1 MGRPAHLC
9 NSERSLRA
17 VLSHSPS
24 RRRGYGGRAV
34 VKRLLLASPRG
45 YCAGVERAVE
55 TVERAL
61 ALYGSPV
68 YVRKQIVHNSHVV
81 EDLRSRGAVFVDAL
95 ADVPEGATVVF
106 SAHGIAPAVR
116 REAKELRLTTID
128 ATCPLVTKVH
138 AQARRYAEAG
148 FALVL
153 IGHAGHEEVEG
164 TLGEAPDAIVLVQ
177 SAEDAERVS
186 LPADRPLAYLTQTT
200 LSVDEAGE
208 IVGVLRRRFPQIQGP
223 AREDICYA
231 TSNRQWAVKELLQDI
246 DLLLVIG
253 SPNSSNSLRLVEVAR
268 ADGTSAHLVDD
279 VTGIDETWLEGCETV
294 GLTSGASAPERLVA
308 DVCAWFADRGAEVC
322 EQQPVH
328 EDVSFKLPV
337 ELRRAERAA
346 RLGSSRASAS
356 SHRPR
361 EAPSRG
367 PHARSSRR
375 GGRRAHA
382 AHREP

>member
-1 MGRPAHLC
+1 
-9 NSERSLRA
+9 
-17 VLSHSPS
+17 
-24 RRRGYGGRAV
+24 V

-61 ALYGSPV
+61 ALYGRPV

-81 EDLRSRGAVFVDAL
+81 EDLRSRGAVFVEEL
-95 ADVPEGATVVF
+95 ADVPDGSTVVF

-116 REAKELRLTTID
+116 REAGKLGLTTID

-148 FALVL
+148 YALVL

-177 SAEDAERVS
+177 SADDAERVA
-186 LPADRPLAYLTQTT
+186 LPADQPLAYVTQTT
-200 LSVDEAGE
+200 LSVDETGE
-208 IVGVLRRRFPQIQGP
+208 IVAVLRRRFPHIEGP

-231 TSNRQWAVKELLQDI
+231 TSNRQWAVKELLRQI
-246 DLLLVIG
+246 DLLLVVG
-253 SPNSSNSLRLVEVAR
+253 STNSSNSQRLVEVAR
-268 ADGTSAHLVDD
+268 SDGIPAHLVDD
-279 VTGIDETWLEGCETV
+279 VGGIDETWLEGCETV

-308 DVCAWFADRGAEVC
+308 DVCAWFAARGVEVR
-322 EQQPVH
+322 EQTPVH

-337 ELRRAERAA
+337 ELRRAERTAA
-346 RLGSSRASAS
+346 
-356 SHRPR
+356 
-361 EAPSRG
+361 
-367 PHARSSRR
+367 
-375 GGRRAHA
+375 
-382 AHREP
+382 

>member
-1 MGRPAHLC
+1 L
-9 NSERSLRA
+9 
-17 VLSHSPS
+17 
-24 RRRGYGGRAV
+24 

-61 ALYGSPV
+61 ALYGEPV
-68 YVRKQIVHNSHVV
+68 YVRKQIVHNSHVI

-116 REAKELRLTTID
+116 REAKDLRLTTID

-138 AQARRYAEAG
+138 AQARRYADAG
-148 FALVL
+148 YALVL

-164 TLGEAPDAIVLVQ
+164 TLGEAPDAIVLVE

-186 LPADRPLAYLTQTT
+186 LPAGRPLAYLTQTT
-200 LSVDEAGE
+200 LSVDEASE
-208 IVGVLRRRFPQIQGP
+208 IIAVLRRRYPEIQGP

-231 TSNRQWAVKELLQDI
+231 TSNRQWAVKELLSEI

-253 SPNSSNSLRLVEVAR
+253 SPNSSNSQRLVDVAR

-279 VTGIDETWLEGCETV
+279 VSGIDERWLEGCETV

-308 DVCAWFADRGAEVC
+308 DVCAWFAARGAEVS
-322 EQQPVH
+322 ELAPVH

-346 RLGSSRASAS
+346 A
-356 SHRPR
+356 
-361 EAPSRG
+361 
-367 PHARSSRR
+367 
-375 GGRRAHA
+375 
-382 AHREP
+382 

>member
-9 NSERSLRA
+9 TRERSPRA
-17 VLSHSPS
+17 FVSRPVNAPRLSWP
-24 RRRGYGGRAV
+24 AV
-34 VKRLLLASPRG
+34 VTRLLLASPRG

-61 ALYGSPV
+61 ALYGRPV

-81 EDLRSRGAVFVDAL
+81 EDLRARGAVFVDEL
-95 ADVPEGATVVF
+95 SSVPEGANVVF

-116 REAKELRLTTID
+116 AEATERGLETID

-138 AQARRYAEAG
+138 TQARRYAEAG
-148 FALVL
+148 YAIVL

-200 LSVDEAGE
+200 LSVDETNE
-208 IVGVLRRRFPQIQGP
+208 IVAVLRRRFPRIQGP

-231 TSNRQWAVKELLQDI
+231 TSNRQWAVKELLREI

-253 SPNSSNSLRLVEVAR
+253 SPNSSNSQRLVDVAR
-268 ADGTSAHLVDD
+268 ADGTAAHLVDD
-279 VTGIDETWLEGCETV
+279 VHGIDERWLEGCETV

-308 DVCAWFADRGAEVC
+308 DMCAWFTAHGADVC
-322 EQQPVH
+322 EQAPV
-328 EDVSFKLPV
+328 EDVSFKLP
-337 ELRRAERAA
+337 
-346 RLGSSRASAS
+346 
-356 SHRPR
+356 
-361 EAPSRG
+361 
-367 PHARSSRR
+367 
-375 GGRRAHA
+375 
-382 AHREP
+382 

>member
-1 MGRPAHLC
+1 
-9 NSERSLRA
+9 
-17 VLSHSPS
+17 
-24 RRRGYGGRAV
+24 V

-81 EDLRSRGAVFVDAL
+81 EDLQTRGAVFVDTL
-95 ADVPEGATVVF
+95 ADVPDGATVVF

-116 REAKELRLTTID
+116 REAEELQLTTID

-138 AQARRYAEAG
+138 TQARRYAQAG
-148 FALVL
+148 YSVVL

-177 SAEDAERVS
+177 SADEAERVS
-186 LPADRPLAYLTQTT
+186 LPEDGPLAYITQTT
-200 LSVDEAGE
+200 LSVDETGE
-208 IVGVLRRRFPQIQGP
+208 IVAVLRRRFPRIEGP

-231 TSNRQWAVKELLQDI
+231 TSNRQWAVKELVGQV
-246 DLLLVIG
+246 DLLLVVG
-253 SPNSSNSLRLVEVAR
+253 SPNSSNSLRLVDVSR
-268 ADGTSAHLVDD
+268 AVGTPAHLVDD
-279 VTGIDETWLEGCETV
+279 VGGIDERWLEGCETV

-308 DVCAWFADRGAEVC
+308 DVCAWFTARGAEVC
-322 EQQPVH
+322 EQAPVH
-328 EDVSFKLPV
+328 EDVNFKLPI

-346 RLGSSRASAS
+346 A
-356 SHRPR
+356 
-361 EAPSRG
+361 
-367 PHARSSRR
+367 
-375 GGRRAHA
+375 
-382 AHREP
+382 

>member
-1 MGRPAHLC
+1 
-9 NSERSLRA
+9 
-17 VLSHSPS
+17 
-24 RRRGYGGRAV
+24 V

-81 EDLRSRGAVFVDAL
+81 EDLRSRGAVFVETL
-95 ADVPEGATVVF
+95 ADVPGGATVVF

-116 REAKELRLTTID
+116 REAEHLQLTTID

-148 FALVL
+148 YSIVL

-164 TLGEAPDAIVLVQ
+164 TLGEAPDAIILVE
-177 SAEDAERVS
+177 SAEDAEHVS
-186 LPADRPLAYLTQTT
+186 LPADRPLAYVTQTT
-200 LSVDEAGE
+200 LSVDETGE
-208 IVGVLRRRFPQIQGP
+208 IVTVLRRRFPHIEGP

-231 TSNRQWAVKELLQDI
+231 TSNRQWAVKELLAKI
-246 DLLLVIG
+246 DLLLVVG
-253 SPNSSNSLRLVEVAR
+253 SPNSSNSVRLVEVAR
-268 ADGTSAHLVDD
+268 ADGTPAHLVDD
-279 VTGIDETWLEGCETV
+279 LHEIDESWLEGCETV
-294 GLTSGASAPERLVA
+294 GLTSGASAPERLVT
-308 DVCAWFADRGAEVC
+308 DVCAWFAARGAEVS
-322 EQQPVH
+322 ERQAAH

-346 RLGSSRASAS
+346 A
-356 SHRPR
+356 
-361 EAPSRG
+361 
-367 PHARSSRR
+367 
-375 GGRRAHA
+375 
-382 AHREP
+382 

>member
-1 MGRPAHLC
+1 
-9 NSERSLRA
+9 
-17 VLSHSPS
+17 
-24 RRRGYGGRAV
+24 V

-95 ADVPEGATVVF
+95 SDVPEGATVVF

-116 REAKELRLTTID
+116 REAEEQRLTTID

-148 FALVL
+148 YALVL
-153 IGHAGHEEVEG
+153 IGHGGHEEVEG
-164 TLGEAPDAIVLVQ
+164 TLGEAPEAIVLVQ
-177 SAEDAERVS
+177 SVEEAERVP
-186 LPADRPLAYLTQTT
+186 LPAGRQLAYITQTT
-200 LSVDEAGE
+200 LSVDETSE
-208 IVGVLRRRFPQIQGP
+208 IVAVLRRRFPQIEGP

-231 TSNRQWAVKELLQDI
+231 TSNRQWAVKELLREI
-246 DLLLVIG
+246 DLLLVVG
-253 SPNSSNSLRLVEVAR
+253 SPNSSNSQRLVEVAR
-268 ADGTSAHLVDD
+268 AEGTPAHLVDD
-279 VTGIDETWLEGCETV
+279 ARGIDERWLDGCETV

-308 DVCAWFADRGAEVC
+308 EVCTWFAARGAEVR
-322 EQQPVH
+322 EQQAVH

-337 ELRRAERAA
+337 ELRRAERTAA
-346 RLGSSRASAS
+346 
-356 SHRPR
+356 
-361 EAPSRG
+361 
-367 PHARSSRR
+367 
-375 GGRRAHA
+375 
-382 AHREP
+382 

>member
-1 MGRPAHLC
+1 M
-9 NSERSLRA
+9 
-17 VLSHSPS
+17 
-24 RRRGYGGRAV
+24 

-81 EDLRSRGAVFVDAL
+81 EDLRSRGAIFVDAL
-95 ADVPEGATVVF
+95 TDVPEGATVVF

-148 FALVL
+148 YALVL

-186 LPADRPLAYLTQTT
+186 LPAERPLAYLTQTT

-208 IVGVLRRRFPQIQGP
+208 IVGVLRRRFPRIQGP

-253 SPNSSNSLRLVEVAR
+253 SPNSSNSQRLVDVAR
-268 ADGTSAHLVDD
+268 AEGTAAHLVDD
-279 VTGIDETWLEGCETV
+279 VTGIDEGWLEGCETV

-308 DVCAWFADRGAEVC
+308 DVCAWFAERGAEVC

-346 RLGSSRASAS
+346 A
-356 SHRPR
+356 
-361 EAPSRG
+361 
-367 PHARSSRR
+367 
-375 GGRRAHA
+375 
-382 AHREP
+382 